1 MLKKTTTTTWIPSVK
16 NTLLLV
22 NVNHHLIR
30 QGRHKSSSCTKKK
43 KITVSAKHNKAK
55 HKKRKNVYFASSI
68 QYNDQEKNSESKADR
83 LKRKNL
89 KCLAWHMTSPALSCA
104 VLITQSLRPRGLQP
118 ARLLCPWDS
127 PGKNTG
133 VGCYALLQGIFL
145 TQGSNPRLLCC
156 RWTVYRLSHQGKPQ
170 IMLTGLKQNL
180 LKLMSL
186 SITPAKKLN
195 TLKTQL
201 PLQGR
206 KTSFSFQAFWLA

>member
-1 MLKKTTTTTWIPSVK
+1 MLTIILYGRVATNLPLVQRKKKLQYLQSTIK
-16 NTLLLV
+16 RNT
-22 NVNHHLIR
+22 R
-30 QGRHKSSSCTKKK
+30 KGRMSILQVLFSTMIKK
-43 KITVSAKHNKAK
+43 KILNP
-55 HKKRKNVYFASSI
+55 
-68 QYNDQEKNSESKADR
+68 R
-83 LKRKNL
+83 LTDWKGRTLNAL
-89 KCLAWHMTSPALSCA
+89 LGIWHHRHYPVLCL
-104 VLITQSLRPRGLQP
+104 VTQSLRPRGLQS

-127 PGKNTG
+127 PGKNPAL
-133 VGCYALLQGIFL
+133 GCYALLQGIFL

-186 SITPAKKLN
+186 SITLAKKLN

>member
-104 VLITQSLRPRGLQP
+104 VLSHSVFATPWTAARQAPLSLGFSRQEYWSGLLRPPPGHLPDPGIKPTSLVLQVDCLP
-118 ARLLCPWDS
+118 SEP
-127 PGKNTG
+127 PGKTTDNANWPQTKSSKTNEFINYTG
-133 VGCYALLQGIFL
+133 
-145 TQGSNPRLLCC
+145 
-156 RWTVYRLSHQGKPQ
+156 
-170 IMLTGLKQNL
+170 
-180 LKLMSL
+180 
-186 SITPAKKLN
+186 
-195 TLKTQL
+195 
-201 PLQGR
+201 
-206 KTSFSFQAFWLA
+206 

>member
-1 MLKKTTTTTWIPSVK
+1 MLTIILYGRVATNLHLVQRKKKLQYLQSTIK
-16 NTLLLV
+16 RNT
-22 NVNHHLIR
+22 R
-30 QGRHKSSSCTKKK
+30 KGRMSILQVLFSTMIKK
-43 KITVSAKHNKAK
+43 KILNP
-55 HKKRKNVYFASSI
+55 
-68 QYNDQEKNSESKADR
+68 R
-83 LKRKNL
+83 LTDWKGRTLNAL
-89 KCLAWHMTSPALSCA
+89 LGIWHHRHYP
-104 VLITQSLRPRGLQP
+104 VLYLVTQSLRPRGLQP

-195 TLKTQL
+195 TIKTQL

>member
-104 VLITQSLRPRGLQP
+104 VLSHSVLATPWTAACQALLSLGFSRQEYWSGWPFS
-118 ARLLCPWDS
+118 S
-127 PGKNTG
+127 PGDLPDPG
-133 VGCYALLQGIFL
+133 IEPGSPELQADDLPIEL
-145 TQGSNPRLLCC
+145 
-156 RWTVYRLSHQGKPQ
+156 WGKP
-170 IMLTGLKQNL
+170 ILY
-180 LKLMSL
+180 
-186 SITPAKKLN
+186 
-195 TLKTQL
+195 
-201 PLQGR
+201 
-206 KTSFSFQAFWLA
+206 